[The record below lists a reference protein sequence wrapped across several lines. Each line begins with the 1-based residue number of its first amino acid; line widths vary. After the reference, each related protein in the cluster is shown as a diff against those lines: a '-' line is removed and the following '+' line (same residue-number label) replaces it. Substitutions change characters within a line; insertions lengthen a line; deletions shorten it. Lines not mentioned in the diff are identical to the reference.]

1 MVDRIYTPKILIVED
16 NRVNQLL
23 MKKIINRLQCEYY
36 IAENGLEAIN
46 ALENDTFS
54 LIFMDCS
61 MPILDGWEATQKIR
75 NSNKP
80 YSLIPIIAVTA
91 NTTELDKQK
100 CITSGMDD
108 FIPKPVNP
116 TAIRAIIDNVLLKTN
131 TALIMQQ
138 SDTQL
143 KLLL

>member
-16 NRVNQLL
+16 NKVNQLL